1 MMWTV
6 TSDRIG
12 WPRGE
17 RLSAAALSGC
27 NIDALVQG
35 GHLAAVPDE
44 PKTKKRMPVDPV
56 PDETADEP
64 EEQ

>member
-6 TSDRIG
+6 ISDRTVWNFG
-12 WPRGE
+12 D
-17 RLSAAALSGC
+17 RLDDDALSGC

-35 GHLAAVPDE
+35 GHIEPVQDE
-44 PKTKKRMPVDPV
+44 PKTKRMPVTPATD
-56 PDETADEP
+56 TANEP